1 MLIFITKHI
10 ANLIITSAY
19 MEKIHLPPI
28 DTTCQPVKK
37 KKKNPTIFSCSIPE
51 CDVFP
56 THLHTI
62 HLTPSTLTHIQS
74 HHPRHNPPQWATVP
88 GMQKERQ
95 EDLSGQPSMP
105 GDVPGAPSR
114 GPRGV
119 PSAGAPPWNCGS
131 QTWRWRYRP
140 RGLIRPGES
149 EMGVWPS

>member
-62 HLTPSTLTHIQS
+62 HLTPSTLTHTSS
-74 HHPRHNPPQWATVP
+74 HTIRVTIPHNEQPCQGCRRRGRRTSVGSLACQATYPVLCHVVLVGYRQPEPPRETV
-88 GMQKERQ
+88 
-95 EDLSGQPSMP
+95 
-105 GDVPGAPSR
+105 
-114 GPRGV
+114 GV
-119 PSAGAPPWNCGS
+119 RHDAGG
-131 QTWRWRYRP
+131 T
-140 RGLIRPGES
+140 
-149 EMGVWPS
+149 VHVV